1 MCSTAPWWLGVAA
14 ALLFW
19 VMGLIFAGR
28 MANNNITSGF
38 QPLVKL
44 LFNGLALVALVA
56 AGVSVIKGLFR
67 RKLLDRQDGLPSLLS
82 LPWRE
87 FEQLVGEAYRRQG
100 YDVEETGGGGADG
113 GIDLVLRGH
122 GETILVQCKQWR
134 QRQVGV
140 DKVRELYGVVTAERA
155 NRGILVTSG
164 NFTND
169 AQSFKVGKPLIL
181 VDDPAL
187 AELVSNV
194 RTSRPVTRPG
204 VRPPTI
210 PATAPAASAATV
222 STAATTCPRCGS
234 AMTIR
239 IAKRGANA
247 GLSFYGCTRYPACE
261 GILPAQGH
269 P

>member
-113 GIDLVLRGH
+113 H
-122 GETILVQCKQWR
+122 
-134 QRQVGV
+134 
-140 DKVRELYGVVTAERA
+140 
-155 NRGILVTSG
+155 
-164 NFTND
+164 
-169 AQSFKVGKPLIL
+169 
-181 VDDPAL
+181 
-187 AELVSNV
+187 
-194 RTSRPVTRPG
+194 
-204 VRPPTI
+204 
-210 PATAPAASAATV
+210 
-222 STAATTCPRCGS
+222 CG
-234 AMTIR
+234 
-239 IAKRGANA
+239 A
-247 GLSFYGCTRYPACE
+247 G
-261 GILPAQGH
+261 
-269 P
+269 